1 MARSGIQAPLDKFRW
16 TVEIAGFSKL
26 GFTQCGVPKFSI
38 TEKSYPE
45 GGAHLNPKSIID
57 KMAYSPVTLSA
68 GVTNDTSFVKWATG
82 PWDLVNNNAAT
93 QASSSEFGSGFV
105 GAALGAISDNGAK
118 VVPSEDS
125 YPFSYRRKVKIEHVN
140 RSGQVEVMYVL
151 YNAYVIAY
159 EPASD
164 FDAMSDDTLSI
175 AKITLMYDGFDVL
188 YSGISGTLGNLASG
202 FIK

>member
-26 GFTQCGVPKFSI
+26 GFTQCGVPKYSI
-38 TEKSYPE
+38 TEKSYAE

-57 KMAYSPVTLSA
+57 KVAFTPVTLSV
-68 GVTNDTSFVKWATG
+68 GVTNDTSFVKWATS
-82 PWDLVNNNAAT
+82 PWDLINNNAAT
-93 QASSSEFGSGFV
+93 QSSSTDFGSGFV
-105 GAALGAISDNGAK
+105 GAVGAISDNGAK

-151 YNAYVIAY
+151 YNAYVTAF

-164 FDAMSDDTLSI
+164 FDAMADDGLSI
-175 AKITLMYDGFDVL
+175 AKITLMYDGWDVK
-188 YSGISGTLGNLASG
+188 YAGIAGTLGNLTSG
-202 FIK
+202 FLK